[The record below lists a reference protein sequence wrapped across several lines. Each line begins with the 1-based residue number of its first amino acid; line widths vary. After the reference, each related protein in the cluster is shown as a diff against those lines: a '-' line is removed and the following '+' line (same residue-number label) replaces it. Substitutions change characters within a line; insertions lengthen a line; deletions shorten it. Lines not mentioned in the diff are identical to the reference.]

1 MEDMVLGKE
10 RLEMKE
16 ELTKD
21 LSAIIPL

>member
-1 MEDMVLGKE
+1 MVLGKE